1 MKVQSP
7 RNPIQER
14 VALFRKILDSL
25 SPFFT
30 AESKVTLELTGK
42 ISQELELL
50 RAIQN
55 SDFYLD
61 VSESVFFSNHLG
73 LTPLDKFEHRLEHA
87 GDTAATLTIV
97 AEFLSQVECNT
108 ALLNLILKGKPAR
121 VLIQDS
127 VDL

>member
-7 RNPIQER
+7 RNPPQER
-14 VALFRKILDSL
+14 VALFRKILDLL
-25 SPFFT
+25 SPYFT
-30 AESKVTLELTGK
+30 SESKVTLELTAK
-42 ISQELELL
+42 VSQELELL

-55 SDFYLD
+55 SDFFLD
-61 VSESVFFSNHLG
+61 VSESVFFADHLG
-73 LTPLDKFEHRLEHA
+73 LTPLVKFEHRLEHA

-97 AEFLSQVECNT
+97 AELFSQVECNV

-121 VLIQDS
+121 ALIQDS